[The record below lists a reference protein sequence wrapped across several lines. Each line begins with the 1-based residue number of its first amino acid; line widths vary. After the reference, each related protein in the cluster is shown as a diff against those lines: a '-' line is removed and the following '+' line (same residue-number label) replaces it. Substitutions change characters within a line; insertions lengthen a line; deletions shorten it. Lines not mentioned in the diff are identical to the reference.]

1 MVFHT
6 CFLRVLL
13 CISNLIVILS
23 SGFQALPRGCPLQA
37 VRPRLV
43 VLLVPTID
51 AARALTITTS
61 LSLEFSPQHQ
71 QVAMKKVSA
80 WIFLHSQFFWVVA
93 LFRGNCIFHWVPE
106 VVRLSQSGKWLF
118 AKTNPYRTLTGCL
131 LLHTSKI
138 SDAFSE

>member
-1 MVFHT
+1 MVFHS

-80 WIFLHSQFFWVVA
+80 WIFLHSQFFWTVV
-93 LFRGNCIFHWVPE
+93 LFRGSCIFHW

-118 AKTNPYRTLTGCL
+118 AKANPYRALTWCL
-131 LLHTSKI
+131 LLHTSKV
-138 SDAFSE
+138 SGAFSE